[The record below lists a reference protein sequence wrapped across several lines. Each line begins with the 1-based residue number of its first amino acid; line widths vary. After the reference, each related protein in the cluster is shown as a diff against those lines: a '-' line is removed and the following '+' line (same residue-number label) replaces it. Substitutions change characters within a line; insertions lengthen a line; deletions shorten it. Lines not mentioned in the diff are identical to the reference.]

1 MNIWK
6 FTWKNIWHKKV
17 LTWLSI
23 MAVALASAFIVFIML
38 IQDGIR
44 EGATNGYGPYELIIG
59 ASGSESQLMINTFYH
74 VGAPTGNIPFE
85 TLIDLEE
92 MDLAE
97 KVFPMTRGD
106 SYKGF
111 PLIGVPTG
119 YLSTRYSEAILAG
132 DLYRKEGQVVIGTN
146 VSKTASLNIGDT
158 FQANHGIAED
168 VHDEL
173 VYEVVGVLPKLGRP
187 DDKGI
192 FTTLNYAWIA
202 HHDAPENTLQVD
214 TPTSE
219 IINQGDLTAIV
230 VKPKGIMELQQ
241 IANYFNEI
249 EGVQAVYSGKAI
261 SELLSIMDTGSAL
274 ISVLS
279 IVCMIIAVISIILA
293 LTAVAA
299 ERRKDIGLLRL
310 LGKSKKFIINSILIE
325 GIWMTCFGC
334 MIGIV
339 IGHLTSYLLSGTIFT
354 YAGITIYP
362 WNLQIQEL
370 YMILIALIIG
380 ILAAL
385 IPAFRSYKVNPLVL
399 FHS

>member
-1 MNIWK
+1 MIS
-6 FTWKNIWHKKV
+6 
-17 LTWLSI
+17 LTI
-23 MAVALASAFIVFIML
+23 IFIIVFIIL

-44 EGATNGYGPYELIIG
+44 EGATKGYGPYELVIG
-59 ASGSESQLMINTFYH
+59 ASGSDSQIMLNTFYH
-74 VGAPTGNIPFE
+74 IGAPTGNVPFE
-85 TLIDLEE
+85 IWTDLEE
-92 MDLAE
+92 MNLAE
-97 KVFPMTRGD
+97 KVFPMTKGD

-119 YLSTRYSEAILAG
+119 YLSTRYSEAILVG

-146 VSKTASLNIGDT
+146 VSKTAGLNIGDT

-168 VHDEL
+168 VHDDL
-173 VYEVVGVLPKLGRP
+173 VYEVVGILPKLGTP

-202 HHDAPENTLQVD
+202 HHDALEDVSQAD
-214 TPTSE
+214 TSTSE
-219 IINQGDLTAIV
+219 TIQQGDLTVIV

-241 IANYFNEI
+241 IANYFNKI
-249 EGVQAVYSGKAI
+249 DGVQAIYSGKAI

-279 IVCMIIAVISIILA
+279 IVCMIIAVISIVLA
-293 LTAVAA
+293 LTAVAT

-310 LGKSKKFIINSILIE
+310 LGKSKKFIIASILIE
-325 GIWMTCFGC
+325 GIWMTCCGC
-334 MIGIV
+334 VIGIV
-339 IGHLTSYLLSGTIFT
+339 VGHLTSYLLSGSIFT

-370 YMILIALIIG
+370 YMLLIAVVIG
-380 ILAAL
+380 TLAAF
-385 IPAFRSYKVNPLVL
+385 IPAMRSYKVNPLVL